1 MGKAPNSPNEGTLGA
16 ENPPIT
22 AWTGQLLEI
31 FRSEQRRFES
41 AVTQGSDLAELY
53 STSSSCNE
61 GQFFQGEPG
70 AKKMPFIHL
79 HQMYLVRPISEGEL
93 FGTPRFFQDSIGS

>member
-1 MGKAPNSPNEGTLGA
+1 MRKAPNSPNEGTLGA

-41 AVTQGSDLAELY
+41 AVTQGSHLAEL
-53 STSSSCNE
+53 
-61 GQFFQGEPG
+61 
-70 AKKMPFIHL
+70 
-79 HQMYLVRPISEGEL
+79 
-93 FGTPRFFQDSIGS
+93 